1 MHSGCDNKQVHINL
15 FSKLLVSY
23 NVYMDIEDLINEFLE
38 YCEIERGHS
47 ELTIRNYE
55 HYLNRF
61 LDFCQQEKHKDSIK
75 PKDITLELTRKYR
88 LHLNRLDNNYG
99 ENLKKITQNYHIIAL
114 RAFLKYLARKDIET
128 LAAEKL
134 ELADSSRRSFTF
146 LEITEIE
153 SLLKAPEN
161 NPNKN
166 ILITLRDKAI
176 IHTLFSTGLRVSE
189 LVSLDIDNVN
199 LERGEFA
206 VRGKGD
212 KERIVFL
219 SDTAKDVINDYLKK
233 RDDDYKPLFIH
244 IGGFKD
250 LEEDGEF
257 MRLTSRS
264 VQRIV
269 KKYAKLA
276 GIVKEVTPHVLR
288 HSFATDLLINGAD
301 IRSVQEMLG
310 HSSITT
316 TQIYTHVTNKQLR
329 EVHKA
334 FHSK

>member
-1 MHSGCDNKQVHINL
+1 MNL
-15 FSKLLVSY
+15 
-23 NVYMDIEDLINEFLE
+23 EELINEFLE

-55 HYLNRF
+55 HYLGRF
-61 LDFCQQEKHKDSIK
+61 LEFAQKEKHKDNIK
-75 PKDITLELTRKYR
+75 VGDVTAELVRKYR
-88 LHLNRLDNNYG
+88 LYLNRLNTDQG
-99 ENLKKITQNYHIIAL
+99 ENLEKITQNYHVIAL
-114 RAFLKYLARKDIET
+114 RAFLKYLAKRDIPC

-134 ELADSSRRSFTF
+134 ELSGAGKKSFTF
-146 LEITEIE
+146 LEITEVE
-153 SLLKAPEN
+153 ELLRAPEK

-166 ILITLRDKAI
+166 QEITLRDKAI
-176 IHTLFSTGLRVSE
+176 LQTLFSTGLRVSE
-189 LVSLDIDNVN
+189 LTALDIDNTN
-199 LERGEFA
+199 LERGEFM

-219 SDTAKDVINDYLKK
+219 SDTAKDTISDYLKVRK
-233 RDDDYKPLFIH
+233 DGNKPLFTH
-244 IGGFKD
+244 VGGLKD
-250 LEEDGEF
+250 EEEEGEY
-257 MRLTSRS
+257 MRLTPRS
-264 VQRIV
+264 VQRII

-276 GIVKEVTPHVLR
+276 GIVKDVTPHVMR

-301 IRSVQEMLG
+301 LRSVQEMLG

>member
-1 MHSGCDNKQVHINL
+1 MNL
-15 FSKLLVSY
+15 
-23 NVYMDIEDLINEFLE
+23 ETLINEFLE

-55 HYLNRF
+55 HYLGRF
-61 LDFCQQEKHKDSIK
+61 LEFAQKEKRKENFKIADVTQE
-75 PKDITLELTRKYR
+75 LVRKYR
-88 LHLNRLDNNYG
+88 LHLNRLHTDQG
-99 ENLKKITQNYHIIAL
+99 ENLEKITQNYHIIAL
-114 RAFLKYLARKDIET
+114 RAFLKYLAKRDIPC

-134 ELADSSRRSFTF
+134 ELSDATRKSFTF
-146 LEITEIE
+146 LEITEVE
-153 SLLKAPEN
+153 DLLRAPEK

-166 ILITLRDKAI
+166 QEITLRDKAI
-176 IHTLFSTGLRVSE
+176 LQTLFSTGLRVSE
-189 LVSLDIDNVN
+189 LTALDIEDIN
-199 LERGEFA
+199 LERGEFM

-219 SDTAKDVINDYLKK
+219 SDAAKDTISDYLKLRK
-233 RDDDYKPLFIH
+233 DDSSPLFTH
-244 IGGFKD
+244 VGGLKD
-250 LEEDGEF
+250 DEEKGEY
-257 MRLTSRS
+257 MRLTPRS
-264 VQRIV
+264 VQRII

-276 GIVKEVTPHVLR
+276 GIVKDVTPHVMR

-301 IRSVQEMLG
+301 LRSVQEMLG

>member
-1 MHSGCDNKQVHINL
+1 MNL
-15 FSKLLVSY
+15 
-23 NVYMDIEDLINEFLE
+23 ETLISEFLE
-38 YCEIERGHS
+38 YCEIEKGHS

-55 HYLNRF
+55 HYLGRF
-61 LDFCQQEKHKDSIK
+61 LEFAQKEKRRDNLK
-75 PKDITLELTRKYR
+75 PNDITLELVRKYR
-88 LHLNRLDNNYG
+88 LYLNRINTDRG

-114 RAFLKYLARKDIET
+114 RAFLKYLSKRDIPS

-134 ELADSSRRSFTF
+134 ELADAIKQSFTF
-146 LEITEIE
+146 LEITEVE
-153 SLLKAPEN
+153 SLLQSPEKY
-161 NPNKN
+161 PNKN
-166 ILITLRDKAI
+166 NQITLRDKAI
-176 IHTLFSTGLRVSE
+176 LETLFSTGLRVSE
-189 LVSLDIDNVN
+189 LTNLDIDDIN
-199 LERGEFA
+199 LERGEFM
-206 VRGKGD
+206 VRGKGE

-219 SDTAKDVINDYLKK
+219 SDKAKDTINDYIKTRK
-233 RDDDYKPLFIH
+233 DEHKPLFLH
-244 IGGFKD
+244 FGGLRD
-250 LEEDGEF
+250 DEEGGEY
-257 MRLTSRS
+257 MRLTPRS
-264 VQRIV
+264 VQRII

-276 GIVKEVTPHVLR
+276 GIVKDVTPHVLR